1 MFTTYE
7 PTVTA
12 TRSFLRLLNVKAN
25 SSSLND
31 TLQNHP
37 DWPGLLC
44 VSDTLHKWGVPNAA
58 AKMETNAVDA
68 LPVPFMAVVRQFNEQ
83 LTTEQLAVVTEVT
96 DSKTTLHVGGKTKA
110 FTREEFEKSWTGIY
124 LIAEPTPESA
134 EPKYEEN
141 KRKALLAKVLPI
153 VATVLFV
160 AIALVQLYD
169 TVKFGKA
176 PFSHT
181 VGVLVAFSLYLV
193 GIVVSGLLLWHEV
206 DKNNPFLKQVC
217 TGVIKGNCDAILS
230 GKQAQVFK
238 GLSWS
243 EVGFFY
249 FTGGF
254 LGLLVTG
261 SAALPLLAWLSLLAL
276 PYTIFS
282 IYYQWQVARQW
293 CVLCLAVQALLALGA
308 VNVLANKLFLP
319 LATVEPAVWV
329 KMLIL
334 FALPIPFWY
343 AIKPAL
349 LKAQQAKNTK
359 REYLRLKFNAEI
371 FDALLKKQK
380 QVTARADGL
389 GVTVGNPHAANKLIK
404 VCNPYCGPCALAH
417 PKMEA
422 LVKANKNVK
431 AQIIFT
437 ATNQPNDG
445 AAKPVKHLLAIVE
458 KNNAQTEQALN
469 SWYLAQKKDYE
480 SFAAQYPMNGELK
493 QQDEKVAAM
502 DAWCKKMA
510 IAATPTYFLNGYQL
524 PDAYSIEDLTYFLAE

>member
-1 MFTTYE
+1 
-7 PTVTA
+7 
-12 TRSFLRLLNVKAN
+12 
-25 SSSLND
+25 
-31 TLQNHP
+31 
-37 DWPGLLC
+37 
-44 VSDTLHKWGVPNAA
+44 
-58 AKMETNAVDA
+58 
-68 LPVPFMAVVRQFNEQ
+68 
-83 LTTEQLAVVTEVT
+83 
-96 DSKTTLHVGGKTKA
+96 
-110 FTREEFEKSWTGIY
+110 
-124 LIAEPTPESA
+124 
-134 EPKYEEN
+134 
-141 KRKALLAKVLPI
+141 
-153 VATVLFV
+153 
-160 AIALVQLYD
+160 
-169 TVKFGKA
+169 
-176 PFSHT
+176 
-181 VGVLVAFSLYLV
+181 
-193 GIVVSGLLLWHEV
+193 LLWHEV

-282 IYYQWQVARQW
+282 IYYQWQVAKQW

-308 VNVLANKLFLP
+308 VNVLANKLLVP
-319 LATVEPAVWV
+319 LANVELAVWV
-329 KMLIL
+329 KMLLL

-380 QVTARADGL
+380 QVTALADGL
-389 GVTVGNPHAANKLIK
+389 GVTVGNPHAANTLIK
-404 VCNPYCGPCALAH
+404 VCNPYCGPCAKAH

-422 LVKANKNVK
+422 LVKANKNIK

-437 ATNQPNDG
+437 ATVNEQDRR
-445 AAKPVKHLLAIVE
+445 AKPVQHLLAVASASAH
-458 KNNAQTEQALN
+458 KLDDALN
-469 SWYLAQKKDYE
+469 DWYLADRKDYDV
-480 SFAAQYPMNGELK
+480 FATKYPMNGELK

-510 IAATPTYFLNGYQL
+510 IAATPTYFLNGNQL